1 MTEDDQ
7 SLMLSAHALAALAEF
22 NAERDA
28 HQSKFDEL
36 KAQADKDAQFSMEAF
51 AEDWNKSQFWY
62 SDETAELLA
71 DQLLSASG
79 NSSIGVISTPSVFVA
94 LRNKLRWLTRHP
106 IATFTWPLGK
116 QRQRDLPLDRQPKV
130 VLLEHDDRF
139 AVFPEFV
146 YYDYQQ
152 PLKLPGNMKG
162 SLDSVIC
169 DPPFL
174 NEDCQ
179 TKAALTV
186 RWLLKSDPCP
196 STLPRVIV
204 CTGERMKHIVA
215 KLYRS
220 LKVQTTN
227 FEPKHASG
235 LSNEFYCYA
244 NFESSAW
251 TWKS

>member
-1 MTEDDQ
+1 MMTEDDQ

-36 KAQADKDAQFSMEAF
+36 KAQADKDARFSMEAF

-94 LRNKLRWLTRHP
+94 LRNKLR
-106 IATFTWPLGK
+106 
-116 QRQRDLPLDRQPKV
+116 DLPLDRQPKV

-152 PLKLPGNMKG
+152 PLKLPENMKG

-196 STLPRVIV
+196 SALPRVIV
-204 CTGERMKHIVA
+204 CTGERMKHIVT
-215 KLYRS
+215 KVYRS

>member
-1 MTEDDQ
+1 MTDDDEP
-7 SLMLSAHALAALAEF
+7 LVLSDNALAALAEF
-22 NAERDA
+22 HAERDA
-28 HQSKFDEL
+28 HESKFNEL
-36 KAQADKDAQFSMEAF
+36 KAQADQDAQFSMEAF
-51 AEDWNKSQFWY
+51 EEDWNKSQFWY

-71 DQLLSASG
+71 DQLLSGASG
-79 NSSIGVISTPSVFVA
+79 ASSIGVISTPSVFVA
-94 LRNKLRWLTRHP
+94 LRNKLR
-106 IATFTWPLGK
+106 
-116 QRQRDLPLDRQPKV
+116 DLPLDERPRV

-146 YYDYQQ
+146 FYDYQQ

-186 RWLLKSDPCP
+186 RWLLKSDNSS

-204 CTGERMKHIVA
+204 CTGERMEHVVT
-215 KLYRS
+215 KLYNPLGVR
-220 LKVQTTN
+220 TTN
-227 FEPKHASG
+227 YEPKHARG

-244 NFESSAW
+244 NFECPAW

>member
-1 MTEDDQ
+1 
-7 SLMLSAHALAALAEF
+7 
-22 NAERDA
+22 
-28 HQSKFDEL
+28 
-36 KAQADKDAQFSMEAF
+36 
-51 AEDWNKSQFWY
+51 
-62 SDETAELLA
+62 
-71 DQLLSASG
+71 
-79 NSSIGVISTPSVFVA
+79 
-94 LRNKLRWLTRHP
+94 
-106 IATFTWPLGK
+106 
-116 QRQRDLPLDRQPKV
+116 
-130 VLLEHDDRF
+130 
-139 AVFPEFV
+139 
-146 YYDYQQ
+146 
-152 PLKLPGNMKG
+152 MKG

-179 TKAALTV
+179 TKGTLRGYYSLLRSLVLGLFELTDPNHVCYCYLAALTV

>member
-94 LRNKLRWLTRHP
+94 LRNKL
-106 IATFTWPLGK
+106 
-116 QRQRDLPLDRQPKV
+116 RDLPLDRQPKV